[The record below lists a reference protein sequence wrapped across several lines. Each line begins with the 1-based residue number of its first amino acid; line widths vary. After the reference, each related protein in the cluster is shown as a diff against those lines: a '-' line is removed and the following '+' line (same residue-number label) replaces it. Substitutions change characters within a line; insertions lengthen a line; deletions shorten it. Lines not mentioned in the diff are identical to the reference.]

1 MKSEYFIKNREKFI
15 GLMDNDSI
23 AVVHS
28 NTLYTSSA
36 DMNYEFEV
44 DREFYY
50 LTGIEKPDFIYLA
63 EKNSDYVKETLFA
76 YRKDELEEKWTGY
89 RLTADELTQISGIA
103 DVASID
109 KFYNVFASALSRRV
123 YKTVYINT
131 KILSSWKTYKTPHEY
146 LAESINKKYP
156 HLKIKNTSEITVPLR
171 LIKEKYEIDMI
182 AKAAAVTN
190 CGLLRMMRTAY
201 EGVNEKELEAEFEYE
216 VIKAGM
222 RNSFAPIVASGKNGL
237 VLHYNENDNI
247 ISSGSLVLVDAGAS
261 CKNYCSDVSRTFP
274 VCGKF
279 DLTQRK
285 VYDIVLAANEAV
297 IGAIKDGVT
306 FTELENIAKSIL
318 AGGLIELGIMK
329 SEDELGKYYYHTIGH
344 SLGLD
349 AHDPCDKSL
358 PIKSGMALTVEPGLY
373 IKELNI
379 AIRIEDNVLV
389 TDAGC
394 DILTSDIIKK
404 AEDIEKYMHKG
415 KKD

>member
-1 MKSEYFIKNREKFI
+1 MKSEYFIKNRKKFI
-15 GLMDNDSI
+15 DLMDKDSI

-44 DREFYY
+44 DREFFY
-50 LTGIEKPDFIYLA
+50 LTGIEKPDFIYMA

-76 YRKDELEEKWTGY
+76 YRKDEFEEKWTGY

-103 DVASID
+103 DVESID
-109 KFYNVFASALSRRV
+109 KFYNVFASALSRRA

-131 KILSSWKTYKTPHEY
+131 KILSSWKHYKTPYEY
-146 LAESINKKYP
+146 LSESINKKYP
-156 HLKIKNTSEITVPLR
+156 HLKIKNTSDITVPLR

-190 CGLLRMMRTAY
+190 NGLLRMMRAAY
-201 EGVNEKELEAEFEYE
+201 EGINEKELEAEFEYE

-306 FTELENIAKSIL
+306 FAVLEDIAKSIL

-404 AEDIEKYMHKG
+404 AEDIEKYMHK
-415 KKD
+415 